1 MRWLIG
7 ILLLFLILLQYRLWV
22 GEGSMAQKVELEKKL
37 SAQQEENEQ
46 LKLRNQLIADEVN
59 NLRNGL
65 EGIEEKARNEL
76 GMIKEGETFF
86 MVIEKPARSAGEG
99 LE

>member
-1 MRWLIG
+1 
-7 ILLLFLILLQYRLWV
+7 
-22 GEGSMAQKVELEKKL
+22 MAQKVELEKKL
-37 SAQQEENEQ
+37 SAQEEENEQ

-86 MVIEKPARSAGEG
+86 MVIEDP
-99 LE
+99 

>member
-1 MRWLIG
+1 
-7 ILLLFLILLQYRLWV
+7 
-22 GEGSMAQKVELEKKL
+22 MAQKVELEKKL
-37 SAQQEENEQ
+37 SAQEEENEQ